1 MSECPGVNAGVVAL
15 ISCPLVKDE
24 LPSRWEKKSVKMYRC
39 QCWSVTHQ
47 WKTNSQAVGR
57 RYLSDCPGVNVG
69 VVALVCHP
77 SFEDELPSL

>member
-1 MSECPGVNAGVVAL
+1 MSECPGVNVGVFG
-15 ISCPLVKDE
+15 
-24 LPSRWEKKSVKMYRC
+24 Y
-39 QCWSVTHQ
+39 SVTHQ